1 MHNSDLLLIDRSSV
15 LEGEAEHPLRRLLG
29 DELDALHHT
38 IHDNMLNA
46 RVFTL
51 GVLTDQDGV
60 DVVVGGLVASDR
72 PARADVGEE
81 IERATE
87 SKVKGNMALSN
98 GGLDT
103 FKRCPSPQ
111 TSVQLTARGPLR
123 AT

>member
-1 MHNSDLLLIDRSSV
+1 MHNPDLLLIDRSSV
-15 LEGEAEHPLRRLLG
+15 LERVAEHPLRRLLG

-72 PARADVGEE
+72 PARAEVGEE
-81 IERATE
+81 VERATE

-103 FKRCPSPQ
+103 FKRCPSQQ
-111 TSVQLTARGPLR
+111 TSV
-123 AT
+123 